1 MVESGDDGSEQQQ
14 IQPIL
19 VGNIS
24 PQQQVQPIDVGDVS
38 ARRPVQATFTANKSA
53 QPNVQQNFVGNFSA
67 QPQYIQLKYSP
78 NPNYRNWAYGV
89 IAIFLPISLYLLLNG
104 DYSDFNIITGLSICC
119 ASPCIMALLDAIYL
133 HGKSEW
139 EAANEM
145 PNNKTRREM
154 TLVIVLG
161 IIWTVFFIFGFIE
174 LLNHVVL

>member
-38 ARRPVQATFTANKSA
+38 ARSSVQATFTANKSA
-53 QPNVQQNFVGNFSA
+53 QPNVQPNFVGNFSA

-89 IAIFLPISLYLLLNG
+89 IAIILPISLYLILGPFSQPN
-104 DYSDFNIITGLSICC
+104 ITGFSICC
-119 ASPCIMALLDAIYL
+119 ASPSIMALLDAIYL

-145 PNNKTRREM
+145 PNNKTRGEM
-154 TLVIVLG
+154 VLVIVLG
-161 IIWTVFFIFGFIE
+161 IIWTGFFIFGFIE
-174 LLNHVVL
+174 LLNW